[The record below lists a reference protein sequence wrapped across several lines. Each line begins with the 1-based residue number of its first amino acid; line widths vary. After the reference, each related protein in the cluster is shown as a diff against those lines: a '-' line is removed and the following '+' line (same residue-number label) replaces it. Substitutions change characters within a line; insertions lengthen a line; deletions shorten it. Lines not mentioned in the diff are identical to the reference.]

1 MSNVNTKA
9 VSVAN
14 KPGGIL
20 LAALLLVM
28 TLMLAMPALSSAAKY
43 ITADQAK
50 AIALKD
56 AGLSENQVT
65 IVKLARYDK
74 RFTEIYDIIFLTG
87 TNKYTYHINAQSG
100 EVLAHYLNWI
110 GNDKDKYQGPS
121 AVETPPPPVNQPQAA
136 NYISTD
142 QAKAIALEHAGVTQQ
157 QISEFELKFKPK
169 HGYAIYD
176 IEFRQGWGEYEY
188 EIDAATGAII
198 SWEYERD

>member
-1 MSNVNTKA
+1 MSKVVAKA
-9 VSVAN
+9 VNVEN
-14 KPGGIL
+14 RPGIMLGVF
-20 LAALLLVM
+20 LLVM
-28 TLMLAMPALSSAAKY
+28 ALMLAMPALSSAAKY
-43 ITADQAK
+43 ITVDQAK

-74 RFTEIYDIIFLTG
+74 RFTEIYDIIFLTS

-110 GNDKDKYQGPS
+110 GNDKTKYQGPA
-121 AVETPPPPVNQPQAA
+121 AVETAPPPVSQAQA
-136 NYISTD
+136 SDYISAD
-142 QAKAIALEHAGVTQQ
+142 QAKAVALEHAGLTGQQ
-157 QISEFELKFKPK
+157 VSEFELKFKPK

-176 IEFRQGWGEYEY
+176 IEFRHGWDEYEY